1 MLGRDSYFL
10 TGDPRCLPGFPLALP
25 LLADV
30 FERFPMLGPNFT
42 RLFCRLSGVFRLVPG
57 SLRRSPVTSRA
68 PWSEA

>member
-30 FERFPMLGPNFT
+30 FERFPMLVANFT
-42 RLFCRLSGVFRLVPG
+42 RLFCRSSGVFRLVPG

-68 PWSEA
+68 PSSEA